1 MNNPHEGMLHWP
13 RTLSPGV
20 SPFGER
26 AAVSKEAQIV
36 ATPLQ
41 AEQLRLLFRF
51 SVVGHLATLMVI
63 FILGAILWEDLAQ
76 PALFLWFV
84 STSLVAI
91 GRYLLYKVF
100 VRISPPAAEHTMW
113 EARFIVGTVL
123 AGLCW
128 AVIGSVLLPDSA
140 RMVQRLSVVMLV
152 MLLMTGAVAY
162 YAPHRFAYKIMAFCG
177 LVPLALT
184 LGASHDRNQ
193 MFLSGVILVLTG
205 ILPYVHAR
213 VHRALVESL
222 TTQRSRET
230 LKGELAVERTKLHDV
245 NEALAEETQERVK
258 AQQAELLATQ
268 RLKLHVERTPL
279 AVVEWDCDLRITAWN
294 PAAEAIFGFKAAE
307 AEGQSLP
314 NLLASEAERSAMAA
328 MCAELM
334 STPEGG
340 KMTLTNVT
348 RSARAIHCEWYNTP
362 LVGANG
368 DAVGFASLVQDVT
381 ERLNTERT
389 IHYMAHHDALTGLPN
404 RRLMQDRLNQAIM
417 AARRKQRHVAVL
429 FLDLDRFKVVNDT
442 LGHDTG
448 DFILKDVARRLVS
461 CVREGDTVSREG
473 GDEFVMILPDLER
486 PESARIVA
494 DKILKELARPMEIG
508 GHEIH
513 ITPSIGISHYPNDA
527 TDVHQLLKH
536 ADNAMYQAKDAG
548 RNTVRFFT
556 NDLNFLLSKR
566 LEIESRLRK
575 AIENEE
581 FFLRYQPQVD
591 LDSGRISGM
600 EALIRWN
607 DPQKGEVFPKD
618 FIFVAEELGLIVPI
632 GEWVFRTACRQLRHW
647 QDEGLPQITVSI
659 NISPRQFMS
668 RRLVP
673 TLLAIVRETGADP
686 RHIELEITETMIMRN
701 VEQSIE
707 TLEKLRVIG
716 MRVAVDDFGVGY
728 SSLGQ
733 LKRLPAS
740 SMKID
745 RSFIMNVPE
754 DQQSGSI
761 TEAIIAMAKRL
772 KLRCIAEGVETRQ
785 QLDFLRANHCEAFQ
799 GFLFSRPV
807 TALEATA
814 MLKAQAAADAEEVT
828 ATAVSN

>member
-1 MNNPHEGMLHWP
+1 M
-13 RTLSPGV
+13 TT
-20 SPFGER
+20 
-26 AAVSKEAQIV
+26 EARV
-36 ATPLQ
+36 TDTPLQ

-51 SVVGHLATLMVI
+51 SVVGHLATLLVI
-63 FILGAILWEDLAQ
+63 FILGAILWEDLAR
-76 PALFLWFV
+76 PSLFLWFV
-84 STSLVAI
+84 STSLVAV

-100 VRISPPAAEHTMW
+100 VRVSPPARDHAMW
-113 EARFIVGTVL
+113 ETRFIVGTVL
-123 AGLCW
+123 AGMCW

-140 RMVQRLSVVMLV
+140 RMVQRLCVVMLV

-162 YAPHRFAYKIMAFCG
+162 YAPHRYAYKIMAFFG

-184 LGASHDRNQ
+184 LGASNDRNQ
-193 MFLSGVILVLTG
+193 MFISGMILILAG

-213 VHRALVESL
+213 VHRALVDSL
-222 TTQRSRET
+222 TTQRARENLT
-230 LKGELAVERTKLHDV
+230 TELAVERAKLVDA
-245 NEALAEETQERVK
+245 NDALAEETQERVK
-258 AQQAELLATQ
+258 AQQAEMLATQ
-268 RLKLHVERTPL
+268 KLRLHIERTPL
-279 AVVEWDCDLRITAWN
+279 AVLEWDRDQRIVAWN
-294 PAAEAIFGFKAAE
+294 PAAEAIFGYKATE
-307 AEGQSLP
+307 AVGQGVAT
-314 NLLASEAERSAMAA
+314 LLASEAERPAMAA
-328 MCAELM
+328 MCTELM
-334 STPEGG
+334 HSADGG
-340 KMTLTNVT
+340 KLTLTNVT
-348 RSARAIHCEWYNTP
+348 RSGRAIHCEWYNTP
-362 LVGANG
+362 LVDPSGA
-368 DAVGFASLVQDVT
+368 AVGFASLVQDVT

-417 AARRKQRHVAVL
+417 GARRKQRHVAVL

-494 DKILKELARPMEIG
+494 DKILKELSRPIEIG

-647 QDEGLPQITVSI
+647 QDEGLPAITVSI

-707 TLEKLRVIG
+707 TLEKLRAIG

-785 QLDFLRANHCEAFQ
+785 QLDFLRANNCEAFQ
-799 GFLFSRPV
+799 GYLFSRPV

-814 MLKAQAAADAEEVT
+814 MLKAQAVADAEESAPAESV
-828 ATAVSN
+828 AN